1 MEYHQGALQTKTAAT
16 EPKQNVE
23 RKEIFVVYQNRFEVS
38 GWVNRTLKVGMES
51 YFPEFDFRFLHKE
64 LEVPGRHKTEY
75 IVTKLRT
82 THKVVIVL
90 SSRFNDCKYCRYALQ
105 TLIPEQSEKVVPITI
120 ENCQPPVIL
129 SNISYLTHDDHN
141 FWRKLGL
148 GLFETPAVPTCM

>member
-1 MEYHQGALQTKTAAT
+1 MTLAQGFHDDHGFTELALSVKTLGEIQLILRARA
-16 EPKQNVE
+16 
-23 RKEIFVVYQNRFEVS
+23 RKFED
-38 GWVNRTLKVGMES
+38 L
-51 YFPEFDFRFLHKE
+51 PEFDFRFLHKE